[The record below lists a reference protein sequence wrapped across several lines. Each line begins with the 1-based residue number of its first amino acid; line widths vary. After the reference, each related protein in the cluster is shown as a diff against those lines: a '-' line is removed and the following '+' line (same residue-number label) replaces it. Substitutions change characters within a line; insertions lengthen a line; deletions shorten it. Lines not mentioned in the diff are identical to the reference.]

1 MPACSS
7 HWEAHQDGGM
17 DETRTYGRGV
27 AGIVWRLEIRW
38 RPEYKPAQFSHA
50 IPVSNRHQEELAR

>member
-17 DETRTYGRGV
+17 DETRFRELLPKMAADALASGSPQNNPRVPT
-27 AGIVWRLEIRW
+27 AEEIVGLYEQAW
-38 RPEYKPAQFSHA
+38 
-50 IPVSNRHQEELAR
+50 